1 MKLSKLPKLQ
11 AKAAECTSREEAQ
24 KIIKKASKLTYTKT
38 ITTDW
43 FMINW
48 SSTDIIT
55 AVIGFVGIISTAVIV
70 SYSFKRNR
78 TGNGRYQ

>member
-1 MKLSKLPKLQ
+1 
-11 AKAAECTSREEAQ
+11 
-24 KIIKKASKLTYTKT
+24 
-38 ITTDW
+38 
-43 FMINW
+43 MINW

-55 AVIGFVGIISTAVIV
+55 AVIGFVGLISTAVIV

>member
-1 MKLSKLPKLQ
+1 
-11 AKAAECTSREEAQ
+11 
-24 KIIKKASKLTYTKT
+24 
-38 ITTDW
+38 
-43 FMINW
+43 MINW

-55 AVIGFVGIISTAVIV
+55 AVIGFVGILSTAVIV

>member
-1 MKLSKLPKLQ
+1 
-11 AKAAECTSREEAQ
+11 
-24 KIIKKASKLTYTKT
+24 
-38 ITTDW
+38 
-43 FMINW
+43 MINW
-48 SSTDIIT
+48 SSTDIVT